1 MDEAE
6 QAEIERLKAEQAQLE
21 AEVAELRSHMTA
33 DAAREQRRQRHRTRR
48 VVAAALV
55 VVTSLVFTVAA
66 TGVWTRRNALNTDRW
81 VTTVTP
87 IAGDPAVQAT
97 LGRYVTDQL
106 MTAIDPEAFFESVL
120 PERGQI
126 LAGPLTNAL
135 RGFVNDK
142 VTEFLASDTFQRL
155 WVEINERAHTRLVD
169 VLEGDLDGQVPGV
182 TVRGDDVVLSVI
194 PLINQVLARI
204 GEESPDLFGHT
215 INLPT
220 ITVDEIPKDAI
231 AKLEDALGRP
241 LPDNFGQFTIFDVA
255 RLRQAQDGVD
265 LFNRFVVLAVI
276 LAVVLFALTLWIS
289 PRRRRTLI
297 QLAVGIGLGIVVIR
311 RLAIHFEGDV
321 VQLVKPDNQEATR
334 VITRAFVSSLLDAS
348 QWILG
353 IAALVVVVAVLTG
366 PYPWVRALRA
376 HIAAGRGRCSP
387 PAGPGSPATSTTPPP
402 SGSPATAR
410 WSRVRP
416 SWWGSS
422 CCGSSTSHGWPS
434 CCSACWW
441 RRWWWA
447 PSASPTRSPA
457 ARPTKARKARPR
469 NPRSF
474 RRCRPR
480 RRPPAPRDRR
490 GRRRVSA
497 RSPRCWCWAAGERAA
512 GRGTRCGASG
522 LRSTGRPGRGTHR
535 CG

>member
-1 MDEAE
+1 MWGTRPRGTVGAMDEAE
-6 QAEIERLKAEQAQLE
+6 QAEIERLRAEQARLE
-21 AEVAELRSHMTA
+21 AEVGELRAHVTA
-33 DAAREQRRQRHRTRR
+33 DTAREQRRQRHRTRR

-55 VVTSLVFTVAA
+55 VVTSLIFTVAA

-81 VTTVTP
+81 VSTVTP
-87 IAGDPAVQAT
+87 IAADPEVQAA

-142 VTEFLASDTFQRL
+142 VSEFLASDTFQKL

-194 PLINQVLARI
+194 PMINQVLARI

-231 AKLEDALGRP
+231 AKIEDALGRP

-265 LFNRFVVLAVI
+265 LFNKFVVLAVI

-321 VQLVKPDNQEATR
+321 VHLVKPDNQEATR

-353 IAALVVVVAVLTG
+353 IAALVIVVAVLTG
-366 PYPWVRALRA
+366 PYPWVRALRS
-376 HIAAGRGRCSP
+376 HIAAG
-387 PAGPGSPATSTTPPP
+387 
-402 SGSPATAR
+402 AR
-410 WSRVRP
+410 TV
-416 SWWGSS
+416 
-422 CCGSSTSHGWPS
+422 
-434 CCSACWW
+434 
-441 RRWWWA
+441 
-447 PSASPTRSPA
+447 
-457 ARPTKARKARPR
+457 
-469 NPRSF
+469 F
-474 RRCRPR
+474 
-480 RRPPAPRDRR
+480 
-490 GRRRVSA
+490 
-497 RSPRCWCWAAGERAA
+497 AA
-512 GRGTRCGASG
+512 GRAGVTSDVDDPAAQWIAGHREVVQGAAIVVGIVLLWQFDLSWLAILLLG
-522 LRSTGRPGRGTHR
+522 LLVAAVVVGAQRIADAVAGGEADEAEEGEAPEPPKLPEVPAEAPPASPA
-535 CG
+535 